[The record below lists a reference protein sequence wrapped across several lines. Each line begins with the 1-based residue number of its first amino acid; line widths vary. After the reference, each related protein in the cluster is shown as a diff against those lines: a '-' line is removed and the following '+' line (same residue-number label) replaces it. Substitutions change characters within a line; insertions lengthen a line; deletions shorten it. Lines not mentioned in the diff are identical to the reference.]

1 MKKNIQKGAA
11 GINNNK
17 IPSHNDP
24 AMYANYTQTNS
35 SLNIN
40 NTNMNAFSMAGAF
53 GGQLKHGRDGSG
65 RGLSGR
71 VDGGEKYTFSPHYKE
86 NDDTNTNYTQTIS
99 LNIQNLSEFNFSM
112 AGACEGQINLGQ
124 NESGRGLAGC
134 SNGNSCDIG

>member
-1 MKKNIQKGAA
+1 MNNTLVIPA

-24 AMYANYTQTNS
+24 AMDA
-35 SLNIN
+35 
-40 NTNMNAFSMAGAF
+40 
-53 GGQLKHGRDGSG
+53 
-65 RGLSGR
+65 
-71 VDGGEKYTFSPHYKE
+71 
-86 NDDTNTNYTQTIS
+86 NYTQTIS

-134 SNGNSCDIG
+134 SNGNSCGIG